1 MTNWTDRSN
10 YLAMKRTHKKD
21 EIVQAGLDMF
31 LTKGFNATGI
41 ESILKE
47 ANVPKGSFY
56 NFFASKEE
64 FGLAAIDLY
73 LSEMAALRQPAM
85 EDFSLPPLVRIRKAF
100 EVLISRFESNNCSKG
115 CLVANLGLEMSDQS
129 EVFRTRLDAALQA
142 WTNSLAAILEEARAQ
157 GTLHIAVEPMML
169 AENLVSSFEGALLR
183 AKVKKSAEPLRNFI
197 HLYFEV
203 FLA

>member
-1 MTNWTDRSN
+1 
-10 YLAMKRTHKKD
+10 MKRTHKKD
-21 EIVQAGLDMF
+21 EIVQAGLDII
-31 LTKGFNATGI
+31 LAKGFNATGI

-73 LSEMAALRQPAM
+73 LSEMAALRKPAM
-85 EDFSLPPLVRIRKAF
+85 EDLSLPPLARIRKSF

-129 EVFRTRLDAALQA
+129 EVFRTRLDAALRA
-142 WTNSLAAILEEARAQ
+142 WTNSLAAILEEAQAQ
-157 GTLHIAVEPMML
+157 GTLPIDVAPQVL

-197 HLYFEV
+197 HLCFEV

>member
-1 MTNWTDRSN
+1 MPF
-10 YLAMKRTHKKD
+10 MKRTHNKD
-21 EIVQAGLDMF
+21 EIVKAGLDII
-31 LTKGFNATGI
+31 LTRGLNGTGI

-73 LSEMAALRQPAM
+73 LSEMAALRQPVM
-85 EDFSLPPLVRIRKAF
+85 EDHSLPPLVRIRKAF

-115 CLVANLGLEMSDQS
+115 CLVANLSLEMADQS
-129 EVFRTRLDAALQA
+129 EVLRKRLDEALQR
-142 WTNSLAAILEEARAQ
+142 WIISLTAILEEAQ
-157 GTLHIAVEPMML
+157 KEGTIRTDIDAMPL
-169 AENLVSSFEGALLR
+169 AESIVSSFEGALLR
-183 AKVKKSAEPLRNFI
+183 AKVNKSVQPLKNFI
-197 HLYFEV
+197 HLYFEK

>member
-1 MTNWTDRSN
+1 
-10 YLAMKRTHKKD
+10 MKRTHKKD
-21 EIVQAGLDMF
+21 EIVQAGLDII
-31 LTKGFNATGI
+31 LAKGFNATGI

-73 LSEMAALRQPAM
+73 LSEMAALRKPAM
-85 EDFSLPPLVRIRKAF
+85 EDLSLPPLARIRKSF

-129 EVFRTRLDAALQA
+129 EVFRTRLDAALRA
-142 WTNSLAAILEEARAQ
+142 WTNSLAAILEEAQAQ
-157 GTLHIAVEPMML
+157 GTLPIDVAPQVL

>member
-1 MTNWTDRSN
+1 
-10 YLAMKRTHKKD
+10 MKRTHNKD
-21 EIVQAGLDMF
+21 EIVKAGLDII
-31 LTKGFNATGI
+31 LTRGFNGTGI

-73 LSEMAALRQPAM
+73 LSEMAALRQPVM
-85 EDFSLPPLVRIRKAF
+85 EDSSLPPLVKIRKAF
-100 EVLISRFESNNCSKG
+100 EVLISRFESNNYSKG

-142 WTNSLAAILEEARAQ
+142 WTNSLAAILEEAQAQ
-157 GTLHIAVEPMML
+157 GTLPIDVAPQVL